1 MRNRINWV
9 LQRPILTELKDEYFR
24 VRKDLRDTEFNPFL

>member
-1 MRNRINWV
+1 MRNKINWV
-9 LQRPILTELKDEYFR
+9 LQRPILTELKDKCFR

>member
-9 LQRPILTELKDEYFR
+9 LQRPILIELKDKYFR
-24 VRKDLRDTEFNPFL
+24 VGKALRDTEFNPFL

>member
-9 LQRPILTELKDEYFR
+9 LQRPILIELKDKYFR
-24 VRKDLRDTEFNPFL
+24 VGKDLRGTEFNPFL